1 MRKTNILIPS
11 CLPFG
16 IRISKLMRKQSKASE
31 LSRSEAR
38 LPGAERAFKRLLVRV
53 SKAVSK
59 ITQLVPFSMYN
70 WNKDTTISYRIK

>member
-1 MRKTNILIPS
+1 MRKINILIHS
-11 CLPFG
+11 CLPVG

-31 LSRSEAR
+31 LSSSEAR

-59 ITQLVPFSMYN
+59 ITQPLPFSMYN
-70 WNKDTTISYRIK
+70 RNKDTTIHYRNK

>member
-1 MRKTNILIPS
+1 MFTS
-11 CLPFG
+11 VG

-31 LSRSEAR
+31 LSPSEAR

-59 ITQLVPFSMYN
+59 ITQPLPFSMYN
-70 WNKDTTISYRIK
+70 WNKGTTIPCRIK

>member
-1 MRKTNILIPS
+1 MRKTNILIHS
-11 CLPFG
+11 RLPVG

-31 LSRSEAR
+31 LSPSEAR

-70 WNKDTTISYRIK
+70 FNKDNTL